1 MKALLL
7 VPASLALLLL
17 PACGG
22 PEGPAAIGPRAV
34 VESFPASRPP
44 LAAEGVTPAEGGWR
58 VEARGEGP
66 VRLFE
71 RAGPACEECVL
82 YFRARLKGESLAA
95 PAYLEMWVRVPGKGE
110 FFSKGFHD
118 TLEGSTEWGVHE
130 IPFVLR
136 KGERPDLVRL
146 NVAFSGSGGALLV
159 KDAELLSAPLREP
172 GP

>member
-1 MKALLL
+1 MKTIRLVPLLL
-7 VPASLALLLL
+7 AFLSL
-17 PACGG
+17 PACRG
-22 PEGPAAIGPRAV
+22 PEGPAAVGPRAV
-34 VESFPASRPP
+34 VEAFPSSRTP
-44 LAAEGVTPAEGGWR
+44 LAAEGVVSAEGGWR

-71 RAGPACEECVL
+71 REGPACEECVL
-82 YFRARLKGESLAA
+82 TFRARLKGEALAA

-118 TLEGSTEWGVHE
+118 TLAGSTEWGVHE
-130 IPFVLR
+130 VPFVLR
-136 KGERPDLVRL
+136 KGETPDLVRL

-159 KDAELLSAPLREP
+159 KDVELLSAPLPEP

>member
-1 MKALLL
+1 MKAGRL
-7 VPASLALLLL
+7 VPLALLSLL
-17 PACGG
+17 ACRGPA
-22 PEGPAAIGPRAV
+22 GPAAVGPRAV
-34 VESFPASRPP
+34 VESFPSSRTP

-58 VEARGEGP
+58 VEARGAGP

-71 RAGPACEECVL
+71 REGPACEGCVL
-82 YFRARLKGESLAA
+82 YFRARLKAESLAA

-118 TLEGSTEWGVHE
+118 TRTGSTGWAVHE

-159 KDAELLSAPLREP
+159 KDVELLSSPLREP